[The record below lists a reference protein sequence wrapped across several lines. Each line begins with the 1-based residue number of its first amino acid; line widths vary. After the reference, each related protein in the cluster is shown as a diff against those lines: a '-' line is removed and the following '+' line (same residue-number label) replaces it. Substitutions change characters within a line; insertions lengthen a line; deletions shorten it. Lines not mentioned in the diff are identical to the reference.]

1 MDICVQASWLPS
13 APGADRRP
21 AQSAQDTFQRAGP
34 GYPTD
39 LHSRSAVAEQPYWHR
54 DSAGLPVSSSYSGGL
69 LTASGASAVSSYPAG
84 INLQRGLGSPFAI
97 SKDAMHSEERPADL
111 VPQPSA
117 AAGAPAHRHAA
128 GRQNSKSEGAPFALA
143 AEGYGRAVQSLP
155 EPKSRETSPPYA
167 THAQH
172 RSADSSSKQAQ
183 ARLLLGDSRQD
194 NYARHGYQSLPVQE
208 VRAASGANGLV
219 RDEHE
224 STGMSVDE
232 GRAGSAGTL
241 SPRHSISSLRPYA
254 NDASLQVCAL
264 DPSHLLVAPA
274 GGTGI

>member
-1 MDICVQASWLPS
+1 MCRPVGCQVHQALTGDPHRALRTHSSGQGLGTLLIS
-13 APGADRRP
+13 TAGQLLQSSHIGIGTAPGY
-21 AQSAQDTFQRAGP
+21 QSAVRTLVACSQLQEPLQCLPTQLALTCREAWVHPLQSARTPCIVRSGPQIWYHNLAQRQVLLRTGMQLVGRTARARALPLRLLLKGT
-34 GYPTD
+34 GAQCRACQ
-39 LHSRSAVAEQPYWHR
+39 SRRV
-54 DSAGLPVSSSYSGGL
+54 
-69 LTASGASAVSSYPAG
+69 
-84 INLQRGLGSPFAI
+84 
-97 SKDAMHSEERPADL
+97 ER
-111 VPQPSA
+111 
-117 AAGAPAHRHAA
+117 
-128 GRQNSKSEGAPFALA
+128 
-143 AEGYGRAVQSLP
+143 RARP
-155 EPKSRETSPPYA
+155 MPRMP
-167 THAQH
+167 QH